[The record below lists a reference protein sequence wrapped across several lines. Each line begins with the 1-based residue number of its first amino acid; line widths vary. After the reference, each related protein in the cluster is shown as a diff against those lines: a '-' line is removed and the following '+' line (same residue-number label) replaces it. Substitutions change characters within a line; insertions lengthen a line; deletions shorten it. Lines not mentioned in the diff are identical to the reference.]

1 MTEDGFPRTILNLEG
16 QPKYVS
22 PIINLKKLEKL
33 KQEILPMTA
42 MQQQAIAR
50 LCRLLN
56 VRQPIEER
64 IKSQAEAGKAIK
76 ELETEIKCRRCN
88 NAG

>member
-1 MTEDGFPRTILNLEG
+1 MRT
-16 QPKYVS
+16 QS
-22 PIINLKKLEKL
+22 T
-33 KQEILPMTA
+33 QELLPMTA
-42 MQQQAIAR
+42 TQQQAIAR

-64 IKSQAEAGKAIK
+64 IKSQAEAGKAVR
-76 ELETEIKCRRCN
+76 ELEAEVKCRRCN